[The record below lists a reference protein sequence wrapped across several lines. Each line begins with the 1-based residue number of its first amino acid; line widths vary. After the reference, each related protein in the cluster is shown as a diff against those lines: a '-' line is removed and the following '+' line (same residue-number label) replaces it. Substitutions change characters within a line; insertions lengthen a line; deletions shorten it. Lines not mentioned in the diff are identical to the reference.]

1 MGAPNSGVTLDAIRG
16 AREAIASAIR
26 LTPVW
31 PSLTLERLTGV
42 PVLLK
47 LENLQR
53 TGSFKLRGATNF
65 VHALDQAQRERGL
78 VVASAGNHA
87 QGVALAGAMNGLN
100 VTVVMPEI
108 APLSK
113 VSGARAYGATVVLRG
128 HSLDEARAEA
138 LAIAER
144 EGRIYVPPFDDDAVI
159 AGQGTLALEVLEQV
173 PDVEEIVVPAGGGG
187 LLGGVAVAVKAL
199 APAVRVVGVQAQA
212 MEAICR
218 SRAAGRIT
226 EVPPA
231 RTIADGVAVA
241 APSERTFNLI
251 QRHVDDLVSCSDT
264 AIARAIVLLIERSK
278 LIAEGAGALGVAALQ
293 SGAYRPRGK
302 MVVVVSGGN
311 IDINVLG
318 QVVRR
323 GLVEAGRYQRI
334 DIEVADVPGELARV
348 ATAIAQAGGNVLEVH
363 HSRDVRTLPIGVA
376 MLELLVEVN
385 DHRHLE
391 EVIASLRQAGLDV
404 DPHDPGRLT
413 TPDALRRHEWG

>member
-1 MGAPNSGVTLDAIRG
+1 MDAPGGVTIDAIRR
-16 AREAIASAIR
+16 AREAIAAAVR

-31 PSLTLERLTGV
+31 PSLTLQQLTGV

-53 TGSFKLRGATNF
+53 TGSFKLRGASNF
-65 VHALDQAQRERGL
+65 VHGLDERQRRRGL
-78 VVASAGNHA
+78 VLASAGNHA
-87 QGVALAGAMNGLN
+87 QGVALAGAIAGID

-113 VSGARAYGATVVLRG
+113 ISGARAYGATVVLRG
-128 HSLDEARAEA
+128 HSLEEARAEA
-138 LAIAER
+138 LSIADR
-144 EGRIYVPPFDDDAVI
+144 EGRLYVPPFDDDDVI
-159 AGQGTLALEVLEQV
+159 AGQGTVALEILEQV
-173 PDVEEIVVPAGGGG
+173 PDVEEILVPAGGGG
-187 LLGGVAVAVKAL
+187 LLGGVAVAVASL
-199 APAVRVVGVQAQA
+199 APSVRVVGVQAHA
-212 MEAICR
+212 MEALRR
-218 SRAAGRIT
+218 SREAGRIV

-241 APSERTFNLI
+241 APSARTFALA
-251 QRHVDDLVSCSDT
+251 QRYVHNVISCSDT

-302 MVVVVSGGN
+302 TVVVVSGGN

-348 ATAIAQAGGNVLEVH
+348 ATAIAKAGGNVLEVH
-363 HSRDVRTLPIGVA
+363 HSRDVRTLPVGVA

-385 DHRHLE
+385 DRRHLE
-391 EVIASLRQAGLDV
+391 EVTEALREAGLEA
-404 DPHDPGRLT
+404 DPHNPARLT